1 MGEEGAATGGAVAT
15 GAGVAVAG
23 AGGTGA
29 GVGAGFFLKKLNM
42 EAFLESRIL

>member
-1 MGEEGAATGGAVAT
+1 MGEEGAAT